1 MKEINSLSIVFF
13 KILVYLL
20 FVVVVYDGDTFLHKM
35 PVMFTKFYQSFLFSL
50 LILTL
55 GFVSSPST

>member
-13 KILVYLL
+13 KILVYL
-20 FVVVVYDGDTFLHKM
+20 FFVVVVVYDGDTFLHKM

-55 GFVSSPST
+55 GFGSSP

>member
-13 KILVYLL
+13 KILVYL
-20 FVVVVYDGDTFLHKM
+20 FFVVVVVYDGDTFLHKI

-55 GFVSSPST
+55 GFGISP